1 MKSEKVLSKA
11 ELLGEMKLKREKV
24 QIGNGIVY
32 ASEIPATDYMDLME
46 SSMPMDE
53 KDPSKDPSKDSPKER
68 MVDMKKF
75 NPALV
80 VYSIV
85 NGKGERLFSMD
96 DVEMISK
103 SSTSVFN
110 KLSEAAKRMNGLLGD
125 EEND

>member
-46 SSMPMDE
+46 SSTPMDE
-53 KDPSKDPSKDSPKER
+53 KDSSKDYR
-68 MVDMKKF
+68 VDMKKF